1 MHGNERGC
9 QQDPHRKQYIPAPSR
24 WGGGGGGDIE
34 VSSIDELNPS
44 QQFFS
49 HVWMISCL
57 PGKHWIKFH
66 AQEHDTKIPVSLKL
80 ATFRSPV

>member
-1 MHGNERGC
+1 MKGGANGILTENNIS
-9 QQDPHRKQYIPAPSR
+9 PHPP
-24 WGGGGGGDIE
+24 GGGGGGNIE

-57 PGKHWIKFH
+57 PGKHWTKFL
-66 AQEHDTKIPVSLKL
+66 AQEHDTVIPVSLKL